1 MLPRVIISVGASVD
15 GRTVGP
21 SSDSADMGLYYELVG
36 RWAPDV
42 HLSGS
47 ETLVVAGFGADPEVA
62 PDWRPP
68 EPAPDDPR
76 ALLVVVDS
84 RGRIRNWPGLWTAG
98 YWRGMVALCS
108 AATPAEYLTH
118 LDHCGVEYIITGD
131 AHVDLRAALEA
142 LAARCGAR
150 VVHVDSGGTLNG
162 VLLRAGLVDEVAV
175 LVWPS
180 LAGGPPLTLF
190 REPSPIDDGPAS
202 APMPI
207 PLELVSAETLPAGR
221 IWLHYRVTGHA
232 SEGRRG

>member
-1 MLPRVIISVGASVD
+1 MLPRVIVSVGASVD
-15 GRTVGP
+15 GRTV
-21 SSDSADMGLYYELVG
+21 SSTSDPADMGLYYELVG

-47 ETLVVAGFGADPEVA
+47 ETLAVAGFGADPEIA

-68 EPAPDDPR
+68 EPLPGDPQ

-84 RGRIRNWPGLWTAG
+84 GGKIRNWPGLWAAG

-108 AATPAEYLTH
+108 AATPPEH
-118 LDHCGVEYIITGD
+118 LAHLARCGVESIVAGER
-131 AHVDLRAALEA
+131 HVDLRAALEA
-142 LAARCGAR
+142 LAECYGAR

-190 REPSPIDDGPAS
+190 REPPLADPSAVPIA
-202 APMPI
+202 
-207 PLELVSAETLPAGR
+207 LELLSAETLPAGR
-221 IWLHYRVTGHA
+221 LWLHYRVARSATVA
-232 SEGRRG
+232 IA